1 MIEKILF
8 GIISFVFPVVFL
20 YPQGLLYGTYLNYVY
35 VLVCAVLLY
44 SFRIEIV
51 TGLSFGFYKRLLFL
65 NLFANGVAYLFGNIN
80 IMQFI
85 SGNAPLLCAFC
96 LNYIVLAF
104 PEEKM
109 NMMIKMLQVTIIL
122 VLFFIVIDG
131 IWKPSWMYPLYY
143 FKGTVEFENLFTFH
157 HRAVGSLLSPA
168 MAGFFCATIIGY
180 SFVRLVYHKWS
191 AYYTVLL
198 SFSSL
203 GLLLTASRTSMLALA
218 IMFLFFFCFYG
229 VRNKVGMICLS
240 LMAVVTVSLLDLS
253 FLDDIIHNLT
263 YRNSQLA
270 EGAFEGTGR
279 SATIISALQNK
290 FDARCLFWGIG
301 TAEYSIVEDT
311 SFSLAHNGLLSIF
324 LPFGIAGLYLHYKLY
339 RYYLIFRDKD
349 YLNEIYLLFSSLW
362 IVTLLGTFFSAD
374 MPISFFSICMQAILL
389 ALADRYIETN

>member
-1 MIEKILF
+1 
-8 GIISFVFPVVFL
+8 
-20 YPQGLLYGTYLNYVY
+20 
-35 VLVCAVLLY
+35 
-44 SFRIEIV
+44 
-51 TGLSFGFYKRLLFL
+51 
-65 NLFANGVAYLFGNIN
+65 
-80 IMQFI
+80 
-85 SGNAPLLCAFC
+85 
-96 LNYIVLAF
+96 
-104 PEEKM
+104 
-109 NMMIKMLQVTIIL
+109 
-122 VLFFIVIDG
+122 
-131 IWKPSWMYPLYY
+131 MYPLYY

-229 VRNKVGMICLS
+229 VRNKVGMICFS

-349 YLNEIYLLFSSLW
+349 YLNETYLLFSSLW